1 MYLQCLELVEKNV
14 QLITKHDAMHIAFIT
29 ANYNKQKL
37 GNTAASA
44 CHYFST

>member
-1 MYLQCLELVEKNV
+1 MYLQCLELAEKNV
-14 QLITKHDAMHIAFIT
+14 QLITKHDPMQFAFT